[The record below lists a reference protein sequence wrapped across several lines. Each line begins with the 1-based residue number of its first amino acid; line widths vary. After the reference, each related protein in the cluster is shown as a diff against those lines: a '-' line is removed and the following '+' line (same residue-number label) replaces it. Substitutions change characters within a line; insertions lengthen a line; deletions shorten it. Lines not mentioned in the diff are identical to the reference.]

1 MRLILLGPPMA
12 GKGTQAKLISEHF
25 SIPHISTGDILRK
38 NVSDGTE
45 LGNQA
50 KAYMDRGDL
59 VPDELILNLV
69 RLELDTTD
77 LDNGFLFDGYPRT
90 IVQAESLSSYL
101 KDKNKPLDGVIL
113 LRVDTHVLIERAT
126 GRRVCG
132 NCGATYHL
140 KNQPPKLEG
149 VCDVCGA
156 KAVHQRIDDQEDTVK
171 NRLNVYKKQ
180 TEPLISYY
188 HEQENL
194 LEVPGASTPS
204 EVFQQILALVGA

>member
-12 GKGTQAKLISEHF
+12 GKGTQAKLISEHY

-38 NVSDGTE
+38 NVSQNTE
-45 LGNQA
+45 LGQQA

-59 VPDELILNLV
+59 VPDELILDLV
-69 RLELDTTD
+69 RHELDATD

-90 IVQAESLSSYL
+90 IVQAQSLSSYL
-101 KDKNKPLDGVIL
+101 KDKDKPLDGVIL
-113 LRVDTHVLIERAT
+113 LRVDEKVLVERAT

-132 NCGATYHL
+132 NCGASYHL
-140 KNQPPKLEG
+140 KNQPPKVEG
-149 VCDVCGA
+149 TCDLCGE

-188 HEQENL
+188 QEQENL
-194 LEVPGASTPS
+194 LEVPGASTPA
-204 EVFQQILALVGA
+204 EVFQQVLALIGA